1 MSRGSLLTL
10 WLDFSPTL
18 LLRIK
23 GVKIMEKDKDFLGTE
38 PIGKLL
44 LRLAIPTLA
53 AQLIN
58 MLYNVVDR
66 IYIGH
71 IPEVG
76 ALALTGVGVCMPH
89 MKSYSHW
96 LQMPVEM
103 CDCQKAAQLSARLP
117 PKSVLQSSYQVSSPH
132 LPYYSVP
139 YK

>member
-53 AQLIN
+53 ARL
-58 MLYNVVDR
+58 
-66 IYIGH
+66 
-71 IPEVG
+71 
-76 ALALTGVGVCMPH
+76 LTCCTT
-89 MKSYSHW
+89 W
-96 LQMPVEM
+96 WIEFT
-103 CDCQKAAQLSARLP
+103 
-117 PKSVLQSSYQVSSPH
+117 SVISRR
-132 LPYYSVP
+132 
-139 YK
+139 